1 MEYSVELTKIVEQLD
16 LENMTPGVPLE
27 GRLITT
33 TEINRPALQ
42 LAGYYAYFD
51 PGRVQIIGK
60 VEYSYLESL
69 TQEERTEIYD
79 KLFSTGIPC
88 LIICRGL
95 CDRERDKQILGR
107 AEQYHIP
114 VLSSKESTSVFT
126 ARLVEFL
133 HFALA
138 PRISMHGVMVDC
150 FGEGVLIMGESGMG
164 KSETALELI
173 QRGHRLVADDVVE
186 IHKISETEL
195 MAQGAPM
202 IQNLI
207 ELRGVGIINVKELY
221 GVQAVRINKAIDMA
235 VQLEPWVPE
244 KVYDRVGIDR
254 ESIDILGV
262 PVVCYTIPV
271 MVGRNVSMIIE
282 SAALNHRQIKMG
294 YNAAEDLRDRMND
307 HLNKRRGNE

>member
-1 MEYSVELTKIVEQLD
+1 MEYTVELTKIVEQMG
-16 LENMTPGVPLE
+16 LENMTPGVSLE
-27 GRLITT
+27 GRVITT

-42 LAGYYAYFD
+42 LTGYYAYFD
-51 PGRVQIIGK
+51 PGRVQMIGK

-69 TQEERTEIYD
+69 TQEERTAIYD

-88 LIICRGL
+88 LIICRGM
-95 CDRERDKQILGR
+95 CDKERDSQILGR
-107 AEQYHIP
+107 AEKHNVP
-114 VLSSKESTSVFT
+114 VLLTQESTSVFT
-126 ARLVEFL
+126 AKLVEYL
-133 HFALA
+133 HYALA

-150 FGEGVLIMGESGMG
+150 FGEGVLILGESGMG
-164 KSETALELI
+164 KSETALELV

-195 MAQGAPM
+195 IAQGAPM

-221 GVQAVRINKAIDMA
+221 GVQAVRINKSIDMA
-235 VQLEPWVPE
+235 VKLEPWSPE
-244 KVYDRVGIDR
+244 KEYDRVGIER
-254 ESIDILGV
+254 EFIDILGNK
-262 PVVCYTIPV
+262 VVCYSIPV

-294 YNAAEDLRDRMND
+294 YNAAEDFRDRMTD
-307 HLNKRRGNE
+307 RLNKRRQSE